1 MTKQTYTLPQRT
13 WMIIYYINQRPP
25 LVSPRVPLF
34 NSHSSDRCPNEWLVD
49 LAGLADIG
57 REAKGEADGVRRALE
72 GRINVL
78 PGRGYWE
85 ADEGRAV
92 E

>member
-1 MTKQTYTLPQRT
+1 MDDNLLHQSAIP
-13 WMIIYYINQRPP
+13 
-25 LVSPRVPLF
+25 PRVP
-34 NSHSSDRCPNEWLVD
+34 SKEWRLD
-49 LAGLADIG
+49 MAGLADIG
-57 REAKGEADGVRRALE
+57 REAKGDADGVRRALE

>member
-1 MTKQTYTLPQRT
+1 M
-13 WMIIYYINQRPP
+13 
-25 LVSPRVPLF
+25 
-34 NSHSSDRCPNEWLVD
+34 
-49 LAGLADIG
+49 AGLADIG
-57 REAKGEADGVRRALE
+57 REAKGDADGVRRALE